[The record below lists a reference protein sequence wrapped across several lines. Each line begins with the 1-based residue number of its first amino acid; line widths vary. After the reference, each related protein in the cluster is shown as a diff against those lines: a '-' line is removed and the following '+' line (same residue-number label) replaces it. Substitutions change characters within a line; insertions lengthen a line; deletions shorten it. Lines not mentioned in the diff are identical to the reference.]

1 MVRTCPGSPD
11 CGSTAMDASAGSG
24 GSSECGEIV
33 KVGVIETLPT
43 ATISSWSPL
52 GSENINMSV
61 VNSPDA
67 SVEGFEVLPP
77 GLRGKLAQY
86 EKCPVIAQK
95 TARVGRRPK
104 NIGRAVVG
112 PVLR

>member
-1 MVRTCPGSPD
+1 MT
-11 CGSTAMDASAGSG
+11 
-24 GSSECGEIV
+24 V
-33 KVGVIETLPT
+33 KVAAIEVPPT
-43 ATISSWSPL
+43 VATTSWSPL

-86 EKCPVIAQK
+86 EKCPVIARK
-95 TARVGRRPK
+95 TARVGCRPK
-104 NIGRAVVG
+104 NIGRAVVR